1 MDFKFTIG
9 RRIGIGFAIFII
21 GTMVAFI
28 LTIITLND
36 SKTRTETVVS
46 QITPSV
52 ADLKEINLL
61 LQRSHTDI
69 SKWYFNK
76 SFNDVEF
83 RAELERIIKKD
94 YPTKKEHL
102 KELSKI
108 WTPEDKQSLS
118 IIFNQI
124 EALFVKNIIK
134 RSIPIP
140 KPEVGG
146 IPYSKARKKSS
157 SIIPLASSSPFS
169 AKAICASKRSL
180 WSIGSFNSE

>member
-21 GTMVAFI
+21 ATMVAFI

-69 SKWYFNK
+69 SKWFYNK

-83 RAELERIIKKD
+83 RTELERIIKKD
-94 YPTKKEHL
+94 YPTKKNHL
-102 KELSKI
+102 
-108 WTPEDKQSLS
+108 
-118 IIFNQI
+118 
-124 EALFVKNIIK
+124 A
-134 RSIPIP
+134 
-140 KPEVGG
+140 
-146 IPYSKARKKSS
+146 
-157 SIIPLASSSPFS
+157 
-169 AKAICASKRSL
+169 
-180 WSIGSFNSE
+180 